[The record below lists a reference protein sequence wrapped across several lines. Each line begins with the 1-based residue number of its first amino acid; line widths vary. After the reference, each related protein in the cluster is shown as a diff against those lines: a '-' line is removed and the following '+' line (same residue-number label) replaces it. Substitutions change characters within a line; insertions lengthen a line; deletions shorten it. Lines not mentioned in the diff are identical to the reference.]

1 MARVKKVKTEFE
13 GRISE
18 ESIVVEGE
26 GLTPWE
32 AGADLKHVGR
42 RVSRVDGAERVSGKA
57 QYTADIQ
64 LPGML
69 YGKILRSPH
78 AFARIKKIDTRGAGK
93 IPGVRAILT
102 FQNIPP
108 LPFWGGLSFILDPTV
123 RFIGD
128 EVACVI
134 AEEEEICS
142 DALEAVAVE
151 YERLPLVLDPE
162 EALKPDAPK
171 VHPQGNLFRGAPDLY
186 QRGNLEQGLA
196 EAEVVVE
203 DTFRTQTALHNCMEV
218 HGSVAQWDGDQLVI
232 WDSTQNVF
240 GVRAQVAQLLKLPLH
255 RVRVIKQ
262 FMGGGFGSKNS
273 MGKYTLL
280 AALGAKRT
288 GRPVKVILDREEEN
302 LAAGNRP
309 ASIQYLKLGAKR
321 DGRLTALYLKA
332 ICAAGAY
339 VLYPPAIGGPARQL
353 YLCPHVKTEQ
363 YTVFTNTGP
372 LSAFRG
378 PGYVE
383 GTFALESIMDELA
396 GALGLDPLE
405 VRLKNY
411 SGNNQATGL
420 PYSTKPLPEAYD
432 RGASLIGWKDRRK
445 GEAGSRRRGWGMASQ
460 IWGGSGGPP
469 AYALVKVNS
478 DGSATVISGT
488 QDLGTGTKTVL
499 AQIAAEELGFP
510 MEKISVQI
518 GDTELC
524 PFAPISAGSMT
535 VPSVGPA
542 VRFAAHDAREQ
553 ILEIG
558 AQALEV
564 PRDSLEI
571 REGMLKSPHLKNL
584 IPLKDVLSDLRNFMI
599 VGRGGRA
606 PNPEEAHVNTFGAQ
620 FVELEVDIQTGE
632 VKMDRVVAV
641 HDSGRV
647 LNPLTI
653 SSQLEGGILQGL
665 GFALTEQRIV
675 DERFGAVVNSN
686 LEDYKVLT
694 NPDVPE
700 IIPEMVDLPDL
711 LANNLGV
718 KGVGEP
724 PIIPTAAAV
733 ANAVADALGVRI
745 KDLPITRQKIL
756 QAVKGKNP

>member
-1 MARVKKVKTEFE
+1 MARVKKVKSEFE
-13 GRISE
+13 GRVFE

-26 GLTPWE
+26 GLSAWE
-32 AGADLKHVGR
+32 PDAALKYVGKR
-42 RVSRVDGAERVSGKA
+42 MTRVDGAERVSGKA
-57 QYTADIQ
+57 QYTADVQ

-69 YGKILRSPH
+69 YGKILRSPYAH
-78 AFARIKKIDTRGAGK
+78 ARIKKIDTRRAGEVQ
-93 IPGVRAILT
+93 GVRAILT
-102 FQNIPP
+102 FQNIPQI
-108 LPFWGGLSFILDPTV
+108 PFWGGLSFILDPTV

-142 DALEAVAVE
+142 DALEEVSVE
-151 YERLPLVLDPE
+151 YEPLPFVWDSE
-162 EALKPDAPK
+162 EALKAEAPK
-171 VHPQGNLFRGAPDLY
+171 IHPQGNLYRGGPDVY
-186 QRGNLEQGLA
+186 QRGNFEQGLA
-196 EAEVVVE
+196 EAAVVVE
-203 DTFRTQTALHNCMEV
+203 DTFRTQTALHNSMEV
-218 HGSVAQWDGDQLVI
+218 HGSVARWDGDQLVI
-232 WDSTQNVF
+232 WDSTQNIF
-240 GVRAQVAQLLKLPLH
+240 GVRAQAAQLLKLPLH

-273 MGKYTLL
+273 MGKYTIL
-280 AALGAKRT
+280 AALGAKLT
-288 GRPVKVILDREEEN
+288 GRPVKILLDREEEN
-302 LAAGNRP
+302 LVAGNRP
-309 ASIQYLKLGAKR
+309 ASVQYLKLGAKR
-321 DGRLTALYLKA
+321 DGRLTALSLKA
-332 ICAAGAY
+332 VCAAGAY

-383 GTFALESIMDELA
+383 GTFALESVMDELA
-396 GALGLDPLE
+396 AALGLDPLE
-405 VRLKNY
+405 VRLRNY
-411 SGNNQATGL
+411 AGNNQTTGL
-420 PYSTKPLPEAYD
+420 PYSTKRLREAYE
-432 RGASLIGWKDRRK
+432 RGASLIGWKERKKGETGFRRK
-445 GEAGSRRRGWGMASQ
+445 GWGMSSQ

-469 AYALVKVNS
+469 AYALVKVNP
-478 DGSATVISGT
+478 DGSATVVSGT

-499 AQIAAEELGFP
+499 AQVAAEELGFP
-510 MEKISVQI
+510 VEKISVQI

-524 PFAPISAGSMT
+524 PFAPLSAGSMT

-553 ILEIG
+553 ILEIA
-558 AQALEV
+558 AQALAV
-564 PRDSLEI
+564 PRDSLII
-571 REGMLKSPHLKNL
+571 REGMLESPNLKNPV
-584 IPLKDVLSDLRNFMI
+584 PLKDILSDLRNFMI

-620 FVELEVDIQTGE
+620 FVELEVDTRTGG
-632 VKMDRVVAV
+632 VKIDRVVAV

-653 SSQLEGGILQGL
+653 SSQIEGGILQGL
-665 GFALTEQRIV
+665 GFALIEQRIV

-686 LEDYKVLT
+686 LEDYKVFT
-694 NPDVPE
+694 QPDVPDM
-700 IIPEMVDLPDL
+700 IPEMVDLPDL

-745 KDLPITRQKIL
+745 KDLPITRQKVL
-756 QAVKGKNP
+756 GALRGK

>member
-13 GRISE
+13 GRIRE

-32 AGADLKHVGR
+32 PGADLKHVGR
-42 RVSRVDGAERVSGKA
+42 RVTRVDGAERVSGKA

-78 AFARIKKIDTRGAGK
+78 AHARIAKIDTRRAERV
-93 IPGVRAILT
+93 PGVRAVLT
-102 FQNIPP
+102 FQNIPQIS
-108 LPFWGGLSFILDPTV
+108 FWGGLSFLLNPTV

-142 DALEAVAVE
+142 DALEAISVE
-151 YERLPLVLDPE
+151 YDGLPLVWDPE
-162 EALKPDAPK
+162 EALKPEAPR
-171 VHPQGNLFRGAPDLY
+171 VHPQGNLFRGGPDVY

-218 HGSVAQWDGDQLVI
+218 HGSVAQWEGDQLVL

-240 GVRAQVAQLLKLPLH
+240 GVRAQAAQLLKLPLH

-288 GRPVKVILDREEEN
+288 GRPVKIILDREEEN

-321 DGRLTALYLKA
+321 DGRLTALSLKA
-332 ICAAGAY
+332 VCAAGAY

-396 GALGLDPLE
+396 RALGLDPLE

-420 PYSTKPLPEAYD
+420 PYSTKRLREAYD
-432 RGASLIGWKDRRK
+432 RGAGLIGWKDRKKRE
-445 GEAGSRRRGWGMASQ
+445 GGFRRRGWGMASQ

-478 DGSATVISGT
+478 DASATVISGT

-499 AQIAAEELGFP
+499 AQVAAEELGLP
-510 MEKISVQI
+510 VEKISVQI

-524 PFAPISAGSMT
+524 PFAPLSAGSMT

-542 VRFAAHDAREQ
+542 VRYAAHEAREE

-564 PRDSLEI
+564 PRESLEI
-571 REGMLKSPHLKNL
+571 RDGMLQSPRLKNPV
-584 IPLKDVLSDLRNFMI
+584 PLQDVLSHLRNLMI
-599 VGRGGRA
+599 IGRGGRA

-620 FVELEVDIQTGE
+620 FVELEVDTRTGE
-632 VKMDRVVAV
+632 VKIDRVVAV

-675 DERFGAVVNSN
+675 DERFGAVLNSN

-700 IIPEMVDLPDL
+700 IVPEMVDLPDP

-756 QAVKGKNP
+756 QAVKAKKP

>member
-32 AGADLKHVGR
+32 PGADLRYVGR

-64 LPGML
+64 FPGML

-78 AFARIKKIDTRGAGK
+78 AHARIKKINTRQAGK
-93 IPGVRAILT
+93 ISGVRAILT
-102 FQNIPP
+102 FQNIPQI
-108 LPFWGGLSFILDPTV
+108 PFWGGLSFILDPTV

-142 DALEAVAVE
+142 DALEAISVE
-151 YERLPLVLDPE
+151 YEPLPLVWDPE
-162 EALKPDAPK
+162 EALKADAPK

-232 WDSTQNVF
+232 WDSTQHVF

-288 GRPVKVILDREEEN
+288 GRPVKIMLDREEEN

-332 ICAAGAY
+332 VCAAGAY
-339 VLYPPAIGGPARQL
+339 VLFPPAIGGPARQL

-396 GALGLDPLE
+396 MALGLDPLE
-405 VRLKNY
+405 IRLKNY

-420 PYSTKPLPEAYD
+420 PYSTKRLREAYD

-445 GEAGSRRRGWGMASQ
+445 EGTGFRRKGWGMASQ

-499 AQIAAEELGFP
+499 TQIAAEELGFP
-510 MEKISVQI
+510 AEKISVQI

-558 AQALEV
+558 AQALGV
-564 PRDSLEI
+564 SRDSLEI
-571 REGMLKSPHLKNL
+571 REGMLKSPQLKNQ
-584 IPLKDVLSDLRNFMI
+584 IPLRDVLSDLRNFMI

-620 FVELEVDIQTGE
+620 FVELEVDLQTGE
-632 VKMDRVVAV
+632 VKIDRVVAV

-700 IIPEMVDLPDL
+700 IIPEMVDLPDP

>member
-1 MARVKKVKTEFE
+1 MARVKKVKSEFE
-13 GRISE
+13 GRVFE

-26 GLTPWE
+26 GLSAWE
-32 AGADLKHVGR
+32 PDAALKYVGKKM
-42 RVSRVDGAERVSGKA
+42 SRVDGAERVSGKA

-69 YGKILRSPH
+69 YGKILRSPYAH
-78 AFARIKKIDTRGAGK
+78 ARIKKIDTRRAEK
-93 IPGVRAILT
+93 VRGVRAVLT
-102 FQNIPP
+102 FQNIPQI
-108 LPFWGGLSFILDPTV
+108 PFWAGLSFILDPTV

-134 AEEEEICS
+134 AEEEEVCS
-142 DALEAVAVE
+142 DALEEVAVE
-151 YERLPLVLDPE
+151 YEPLPFVWDPE
-162 EALKPDAPK
+162 EALKAEAPK
-171 VHPQGNLFRGAPDLY
+171 VHPKGNLYRGSPDVY

-203 DTFRTQTALHNCMEV
+203 DTFRTQTALHNSMEV
-218 HGSVAQWDGDQLVI
+218 HGSVAQWEGDQLVV
-232 WDSTQNVF
+232 WDSTQNIF
-240 GVRAQVAQLLKLPLH
+240 GVRAQAAQLLNLPLH

-273 MGKYTLL
+273 MGKYTVL
-280 AALGAKRT
+280 AALGAKLT
-288 GRPVKVILDREEEN
+288 GQPVKVILDREEEN

-309 ASIQYLKLGAKR
+309 GSVQYLKLGAKR
-321 DGRLTALYLKA
+321 DGRLTALSLKA
-332 ICAAGAY
+332 VCAAGAY

-353 YLCPHVKTEQ
+353 YQCPHVKTEQ

-383 GTFALESIMDELA
+383 GTFALESLLDELA
-396 GALGLDPLE
+396 AALGLDPLE
-405 VRLKNY
+405 IRLKNY
-411 SGNNQATGL
+411 AGSNQTTGL
-420 PYSTKPLPEAYD
+420 PYSTKRLREAYE
-432 RGASLIGWKDRRK
+432 RGASLIGWKERSK
-445 GEAGSRRRGWGMASQ
+445 GETGARRRGWGMASQ

-469 AYALVKVNS
+469 AYALVKVNP

-488 QDLGTGTKTVL
+488 QDLGTGTRTVL
-499 AQIAAEELGFP
+499 TQVAAEELGVP
-510 MEKISVQI
+510 AERITVQI

-553 ILEIG
+553 MLEIA

-564 PRDSLEI
+564 PRDSLAI
-571 REGMLKSPHLKNL
+571 REGILESPRLKTPV
-584 IPLKDVLSDLRNFMI
+584 PLKDVLSDLRNFMI

-606 PNPEEAHVNTFGAQ
+606 PNPEDAHVNTFGAQ
-620 FVELEVDIQTGE
+620 FVELEVDTRTGE
-632 VKMDRVVAV
+632 VKIDRVVAV

-653 SSQLEGGILQGL
+653 SSQIEGGILQGL

-694 NPDVPE
+694 QPDVPDM
-700 IIPEMVDLPDL
+700 IPEMVDLPDP

-733 ANAVADALGVRI
+733 ANAVATALGVRI
-745 KDLPITRQKIL
+745 KDLPLTRQKIL
-756 QAVKGKNP
+756 GALRGK

>member
-1 MARVKKVKTEFE
+1 MARVKKVKSEFE
-13 GRISE
+13 GRVFE

-26 GLTPWE
+26 GLSAWE
-32 AGADLKHVGR
+32 PDAALKYVGKR
-42 RVSRVDGAERVSGKA
+42 MTRVDGAERVSGKA
-57 QYTADIQ
+57 QYTADVQ

-69 YGKILRSPH
+69 YGKILRSPYAH
-78 AFARIKKIDTRGAGK
+78 ARIKKIDTRRAGEVQ
-93 IPGVRAILT
+93 GVRAILT
-102 FQNIPP
+102 FQNIPQI
-108 LPFWGGLSFILDPTV
+108 PFWGGLSFILDPTV

-142 DALEAVAVE
+142 DALEEVSVE
-151 YERLPLVLDPE
+151 YEPLPFVWDSE
-162 EALKPDAPK
+162 EALKAEAPK
-171 VHPQGNLFRGAPDLY
+171 IHPQGNLYRGGPDVY
-186 QRGNLEQGLA
+186 QRGNFEQGLA
-196 EAEVVVE
+196 EAAVVVE
-203 DTFRTQTALHNCMEV
+203 DTFRTQTALHNSMEV
-218 HGSVAQWDGDQLVI
+218 HGSVARWDGDQLVI
-232 WDSTQNVF
+232 WDSTQNIF
-240 GVRAQVAQLLKLPLH
+240 GVRAQAAQLLKLPLH

-273 MGKYTLL
+273 MGKYTIL
-280 AALGAKRT
+280 AALGAKLT
-288 GRPVKVILDREEEN
+288 GRPVKILLDREEEN
-302 LAAGNRP
+302 LVAGNRP
-309 ASIQYLKLGAKR
+309 ASVQYLKLGAKR
-321 DGRLTALYLKA
+321 DGRLTALSLKA
-332 ICAAGAY
+332 VCAAGAY

-383 GTFALESIMDELA
+383 GTFALESVMDELA
-396 GALGLDPLE
+396 AALGLDPLK
-405 VRLKNY
+405 VRLRNY
-411 SGNNQATGL
+411 AGNNQTTGL
-420 PYSTKPLPEAYD
+420 PYSTKRLREAYE
-432 RGASLIGWKDRRK
+432 RGASLIGWKERKKGETGFRRK
-445 GEAGSRRRGWGMASQ
+445 GWGMSSQ

-469 AYALVKVNS
+469 AYALVKVNP
-478 DGSATVISGT
+478 DGSATVVSGT

-499 AQIAAEELGFP
+499 AQVAAEELGFP
-510 MEKISVQI
+510 VEKISVQI

-524 PFAPISAGSMT
+524 PFAPLSAGSMT

-553 ILEIG
+553 ILEIA
-558 AQALEV
+558 AQALAV
-564 PRDSLEI
+564 PRDSLII
-571 REGMLKSPHLKNL
+571 REGMLESPNLKNPV
-584 IPLKDVLSDLRNFMI
+584 PLKDILSDLRNFMI

-620 FVELEVDIQTGE
+620 FVELEVDTRTGG
-632 VKMDRVVAV
+632 VKIDRVVAV

-653 SSQLEGGILQGL
+653 SSQIEGGILQGL
-665 GFALTEQRIV
+665 GFALIEQRIV

-686 LEDYKVLT
+686 LEDYKVFT
-694 NPDVPE
+694 QPDVPDM
-700 IIPEMVDLPDL
+700 IPEMVDLPDL

-745 KDLPITRQKIL
+745 KDLPITRQKVL
-756 QAVKGKNP
+756 GALRGK